1 MFRHKGKSRTYTHN
15 LRLAAM
21 LSFVAG
27 MVNIS
32 GVMALSVLTTNITGH
47 FAYFSE
53 EIVLQKYSF
62 ALVSL
67 LYILAFLLGAFVSN
81 LLIEILN
88 RKSILFAYIVPMS
101 VEILFLSIIALAGI
115 TFLDVRL
122 IACMLLFAMGLQNAL
137 VTKVSNSLVRTTH
150 LTGLFTDLGI
160 ELSQLIF
167 HRSNKL
173 NFKKLVQSI
182 KLKLTIIFCFF
193 TGCLLGGVL
202 YGKLLLHTLLVAV
215 VVLIV
220 ALFYDYIRL
229 RYYYF
234 RRKFRH

>member
-32 GVMALSVLTTNITGH
+32 GVMALNVLTTNITGH

-88 RKSILFAYIVPMS
+88 RKSRLFAYIVPMS
-101 VEILFLSIIALAGI
+101 VEILFLLIIALSGI
-115 TFLDVRL
+115 AYLDVRM

-182 KLKLTIIFCFF
+182 NLKLTIIFCFF
-193 TGCLLGGVL
+193 AGCLLGGVL
-202 YGKLLLHTLLVAV
+202 YSKLLLHTLLLAV
-215 VVLIV
+215 FVLVV

-229 RYYYF
+229 RYYSF
-234 RRKFRH
+234 RRKLRH

>member
-32 GVMALSVLTTNITGH
+32 GVMALNILTTNITGH

-53 EIVLQKYSF
+53 EIVSQRYSF

-67 LYILAFLLGAFVSN
+67 LYIMAFLSGAFMSS
-81 LLIEILN
+81 LLIEISG
-88 RKSILFAYIVPMS
+88 RKNVLYAYIVPMT
-101 VEILFLSIIALAGI
+101 VEILFLLVIAVSGLV
-115 TFLDVRL
+115 FLDARM

-137 VTKVSNSLVRTTH
+137 VTKVSDSLVRTTH

-167 HRSNKL
+167 YRSNKL
-173 NFKKLVQSI
+173 NFRKLVQSI
-182 KLKLTIIFCFF
+182 KLKLAIIFSFF

-202 YGKLLLHTLLVAV
+202 YSKLLLHTLFLAAA
-215 VVLIV
+215 VLIV
-220 ALFYDYIRL
+220 ALFYDYMRL

-234 RRKFRH
+234 RRKLRH

>member
-15 LRLAAM
+15 LRLASM

-53 EIVLQKYSF
+53 EIVVQRYSF
-62 ALVSL
+62 ALVSF

-81 LLIEILN
+81 LLIEIFI
-88 RKSILFAYIVPMS
+88 RKSVLFSYVLPMAM
-101 VEILFLSIIALAGI
+101 EILFLSGIAILG
-115 TFLDVRL
+115 TGLLDVRV

-137 VTKVSNSLVRTTH
+137 VTKVSNSVVRTTH

-173 NFKKLVQSI
+173 NFKKLLQGIS
-182 KLKLTIIFCFF
+182 LKLTIIFCFF
-193 TGCLLGGVL
+193 AGCLLGGLL
-202 YGKLLLHTLLVAV
+202 YRDLQLHTLLLAAG
-215 VVLIV
+215 VLVV

-229 RYYYF
+229 RYYYI

>member
-1 MFRHKGKSRTYTHN
+1 MFRHKGKSRTYNHN

-88 RKSILFAYIVPMS
+88 RKSLLFAYTVPMS
-101 VEILFLSIIALAGI
+101 LEILFLSIIAVSGA
-115 TFLDVRL
+115 TCLDVRM

-160 ELSQLIF
+160 ELSQLIV

-173 NFKKLVQSI
+173 NFKKLLQSI
-182 KLKLTIIFCFF
+182 NLKLAIIFCFF
-193 TGCLLGGVL
+193 TGCLLGGWL
-202 YGKLLLHTLLVAV
+202 YSKLLLHTLFLAAA
-215 VVLIV
+215 VLIV
-220 ALFYDYIRL
+220 ALFYDNMRL

-234 RRKFRH
+234 RRKLRH